1 MQVDYNE
8 IHSGNN
14 NNNNN
19 YANIARGQG
28 SQKLNLND
36 TMVEEIR

>member
-19 YANIARGQG
+19 FANIARGQG